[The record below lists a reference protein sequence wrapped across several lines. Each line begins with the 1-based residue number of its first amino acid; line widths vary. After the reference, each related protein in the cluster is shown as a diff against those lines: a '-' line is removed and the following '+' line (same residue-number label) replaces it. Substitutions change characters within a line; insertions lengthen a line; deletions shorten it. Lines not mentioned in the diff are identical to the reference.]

1 MHYLG
6 GKKLSPLPKGITSKH
21 HSHFHCL
28 NCIHSFATENKSKY
42 HKIFCENKDF
52 CNAVMTY
59 EDAKILEFNQNQKF
73 DKATFIIYGDLE
85 CLIEKIDGCKNKP
98 ENSSISKVGEH
109 FPSGFSISTISSF
122 KNIENKH
129 HGYRGK
135 DCKKNICECFLLNI
149 Q

>member
-1 MHYLG
+1 
-6 GKKLSPLPKGITSKH
+6 
-21 HSHFHCL
+21 
-28 NCIHSFATENKSKY
+28 
-42 HKIFCENKDF
+42 
-52 CNAVMTY
+52 MTY

-129 HGYRGK
+129 HDIEVKIVRK
-135 DCKKNICECFLLNI
+135 TFVNVFS
-149 Q
+149 